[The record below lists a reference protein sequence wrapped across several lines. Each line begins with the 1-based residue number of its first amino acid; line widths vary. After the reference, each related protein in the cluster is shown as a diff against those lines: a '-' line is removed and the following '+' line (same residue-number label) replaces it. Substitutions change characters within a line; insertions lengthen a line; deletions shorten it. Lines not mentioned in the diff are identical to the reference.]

1 MSYEINVSQNGKHVF
16 ATAERSITTEPECKN
31 VVKLFLKAFPKE
43 EGYEI
48 NVTCWRRTGEC
59 INLKK
64 LLES

>member
-16 ATAERSITTEPECKN
+16 ATADRSIVTEAECKK
-31 VVKLFLKAFPKE
+31 VAKLFEKVFPKE